1 MKKNGFTI
9 VELVIVIAVIAVL
22 AAVMIPTFSGIIEKA
37 NISSDIQLVR
47 NINTILKTES
57 IGTKPPSTIDEFKTL
72 LDKNGISE
80 DDIKTPKYTVYW
92 LKEDGVAVLANDT
105 NIAIYPEQYS
115 GEHYNEAKWNYL
127 FGAGYQKIFSYTA
140 RTTINGNPPPYTDGS
155 TTLWKGQMY
164 KVGSIKESDIQSF
177 TVTMNGRDVEYRVE
191 DAELPGHFYVIVD
204 NISGNVVVNFTTK
217 P

>member
-1 MKKNGFTI
+1 MNNKGFTI

-57 IGTKPPSTIDEFKTL
+57 IGTTPPSTIDEFKTL

-92 LKEDGVAVLANDT
+92 LKGEGVVILADGDNVPV
-105 NIAIYPEQYS
+105 YPEEYKY
-115 GEHYNEAKWNYL
+115 EFYDANNWIYYA
-127 FGAGYQKIFSYTA
+127 GAGHQNV
-140 RTTINGNPPPYTDGS
+140 RTYKVTIKGNPTWYEYATHGRDYRSWMPLYAPGYR
-155 TTLWKGQMY
+155 
-164 KVGSIKESDIQSF
+164 F
-177 TVTMNGRDVEYRVE
+177 TEVKATMNGQPVECKI
-191 DAELPGHFYVIVD
+191 ELTENGSKVTVYIEKVTG
-204 NISGNVVVNFTTK
+204 NIELDLHYEPLT
-217 P
+217 